1 MHSRII
7 SALDR
12 PQIWAIA
19 GGKGGTG
26 KSLLAASLGIHLA
39 REGRRVVLVDADL
52 GAPNL
57 HTSLGMDPPALSL
70 GDFIHRRVP
79 GLVDAAV
86 QTGLPRLSLISGA
99 RNALDAENL
108 KHFQKTR
115 LLRELLQLPAEI
127 VVVDLGAGTS
137 LDVLDVFCLADRGVM
152 VILPEPTSVENCYRF
167 LNAAYMRRLQRTARA
182 LGYEPIV
189 DLVLELRE
197 RSRLGRPV
205 EVLEEIRRVDACAG
219 RALSDFMEPFLPHL
233 VINQVRDQDDV
244 RLGDSMQT
252 VTERFIRIPLGYAGA
267 IPYEPAMVQTVKS
280 RRPFMVEYPRS
291 RAAERIRAIADAV
304 GGAAGEPRAWRPA
317 EASDAAAAAD
327 PYFAL
332 DLPPSARADAILE
345 GYLRLRRTFRSG
357 SPALTSL
364 DCESERR
371 AAVEQIEQAYRS
383 LSRNLSV
390 PAPSSGRS
398 GPQAYIEGGAR
409 RGSITEP

>member
-1 MHSRII
+1 MHSGVV
-7 SALDR
+7 SSLDR

-39 REGRRVVLVDADL
+39 RSGHRVVLVDADL

-57 HTSLGMDPPALSL
+57 HTALGMDSPVLSL

-79 GLVDAAV
+79 TLVDAMV
-86 QTGLPRLSLISGA
+86 ETGLPRLSLISGA
-99 RNALDAENL
+99 RNSLDAESL

-115 LLRELLQLPAEI
+115 LLREMLYLPAEI
-127 VVVDLGAGTS
+127 VIVDLGAGTS
-137 LDVLDVFCLADRGVM
+137 LNVLDVFCLADRGVM

-167 LNAAYMRRLQRTARA
+167 LTAAFMRRLQRTARA
-182 LGYEPIV
+182 LGYEAIV
-189 DLVLELRE
+189 DLVLEMRE

-219 RALSDFMEPFLPHL
+219 RALAEFMEPFLPHL
-233 VINQVRDQDDV
+233 VINQARDHEDV

-291 RAAERIRAIADAV
+291 RAAERIRAVADAI
-304 GGAAGEPRAWRPA
+304 GGTSGEPRARRPPA
-317 EASDAAAAAD
+317 TSEATAAPD

-332 DLPPSARADAILE
+332 DLPPTARADAILE

-371 AAVEQIEQAYRS
+371 AAVEQIERAYRS

-390 PAPSSGRS
+390 PVPSSGRF
-398 GPQAYIEGGAR
+398 GPRTYIEGGAR
-409 RGSITEP
+409 RVSITEP

>member
-1 MHSRII
+1 MNSGAA
-7 SALDR
+7 STLDR

-39 REGRRVVLVDADL
+39 RGGRRVVLVDADL

-57 HTSLGMDPPALSL
+57 HTSLGMDPPDRSL

-79 GLVDAAV
+79 SLVDAAV
-86 QTGLPRLSLISGA
+86 DTGLPRLSLISGA
-99 RNALDAENL
+99 RNALDAESI

-115 LLRELLQLPAEI
+115 LLREMLHLPAEI
-127 VVVDLGAGTS
+127 VVLDLGAGTS
-137 LDVLDVFCLADRGVM
+137 LNVLDIFCLADRGIM

-167 LNAAYMRRLQRTARA
+167 LTAAYMRRLQRTARA
-182 LGYEPIV
+182 LGYEAIV

-197 RSRLGRPV
+197 RSRLGRPL

-219 RALSDFMEPFLPHL
+219 RALADFMEPFLPHL
-233 VINQVRDQDDV
+233 VINQARDHEDV
-244 RLGDSMQT
+244 RLGDSMRT
-252 VTERFIRIPLGYAGA
+252 VSERFIRIPVDYAGA

-291 RAAERIRAIADAV
+291 RAAERIRDVAGAIGGRTGAARGWRRESPADA
-304 GGAAGEPRAWRPA
+304 AL
-317 EASDAAAAAD
+317 D

-332 DLPPSARADAILE
+332 DLPPTARADAILE
-345 GYLRLRRTFRSG
+345 GYLRLRRTVRSG
-357 SPALTSL
+357 STALTSL

-371 AAVEQIEQAYRS
+371 AAVEQIERAYRS
-383 LSRNLSV
+383 LSRNVSAPV
-390 PAPSSGRS
+390 PPS
-398 GPQAYIEGGAR
+398 GPSAPRTYIEGGAR
-409 RGSITEP
+409 RAPITEP